1 MDLFPTDVSVN
12 GHMIDSVFWLAWIST
27 DRNSPNNSR
36 PDPTDQGVPW
46 PDDGC
51 SGHGRGRLAERVCYV
66 VMRKRVP
73 FHQGTLIGLS
83 SIPEAMMIG
92 RCALR

>member
-1 MDLFPTDVSVN
+1 ML
-12 GHMIDSVFWLAWIST
+12 LAWIST